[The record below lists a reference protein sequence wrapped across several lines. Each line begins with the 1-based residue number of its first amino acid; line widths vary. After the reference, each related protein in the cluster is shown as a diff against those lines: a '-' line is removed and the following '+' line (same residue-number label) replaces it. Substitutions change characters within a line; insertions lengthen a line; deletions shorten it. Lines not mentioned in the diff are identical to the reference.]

1 MTIMKN
7 IKLVFVLLAAS
18 YFFSCSS
25 EDLDVQPVNEFLS
38 ENFYQTEDQVFA
50 GLVAA
55 YDPIGWTMAFGN
67 WVSEHMYGEIR
78 SDNANAGGDP
88 SDNDQPGWQEFDD
101 FRNTNTNTVIHP
113 MYRRFYIGIFRTN
126 LVIHKPEL
134 TSTLV
139 ETYKAEAKF
148 LRAYY
153 HFELFKHFGPI
164 PVVTEL
170 LTPEDIDLSRNNMTE
185 VFTAIE
191 SDLLEAINLLP
202 ISVSSSNAGR
212 ATKGAAQALLGK
224 VYLYWA
230 DLANDDSATF
240 DKAASQLGAVVNS
253 GAYNLL
259 DDYDALFAFGLK
271 NPSESVFEIQKS
283 NLWPSDWGWFE
294 GIEGNGIVQ
303 LCGVRGLCSQH
314 PDYQEGWG
322 FMLPTQELYN
332 SYLSDDTYRRDASI
346 ISVAQ
351 LGEDIAEAGGNCDV
365 VVDETQSNPLDFTG
379 YWQEKYPNFKAYT
392 GNNVNGGDPNLT
404 KDDNIYS
411 IRYADVLLMLAEALH
426 RGSGSDSEAM
436 DHIDVVRE
444 RAAGPGNNAGSFRTA
459 QDVMADEGWSLQ
471 DVIWYERRAEFA
483 LEGDR
488 WFDLVRSGRASKAL
502 FAGDDLR
509 ENNFDE
515 NIHLWLPIALQ
526 ETTVATNLTE
536 YPDASL
542 FQ

>member
-1 MTIMKN
+1 MRID
-7 IKLVFVLLAAS
+7 KLFLFLLVSLLFVT
-18 YFFSCSS
+18 CSS
-25 EDLDVQPVNEFLS
+25 EDLEVEPVNEFLS

-50 GLVAA
+50 ALVAA

-67 WVSEHMYGEIR
+67 WVSEVMYGEIR

-113 MYRRFYIGIFRTN
+113 MYRRFYIGIFRSN
-126 LVIHKPEL
+126 LVIHQPQF
-134 TSTLV
+134 TSPILDG
-139 ETYKAEAKF
+139 YQAEAKF

-153 HFELFKHFGPI
+153 HFELFRHFGPI

-170 LTPEDIDLSRNNMTE
+170 LTPEDVDLPRNTLTE

-191 SDLLEAINLLP
+191 SDLLEAISILP
-202 ISVSSSNAGR
+202 ISVSSSETGR

-230 DLANDDSATF
+230 DLLGDDSSRF
-240 DKAASQLGAVVNS
+240 NQAADQLKSVVQS

-259 DDYDALFAFGLK
+259 DEYESLFVFGLK

-294 GIEGNGIVQ
+294 GIEGNGMVQ
-303 LCGVRGLCSQH
+303 LCGVRGLCDAH

-322 FMLPTQELYN
+322 FMLPTQGLYDF
-332 SYLSDDTYRRDASI
+332 YLPDDAYRRDVSI
-346 ISVAQ
+346 ITVDE
-351 LGEDIAEAGGNCDV
+351 LGQDIADAGGMCDV
-365 VVDETQSNPLDFTG
+365 VVDLTQSNPIDYTG
-379 YWQEKYPNFKAYT
+379 YWQEKYSNFKAYQ

-411 IRYADVLLMLAEALH
+411 IRYADVLLMLAEALV
-426 RGSGSDSEAM
+426 RGTGSDSEAM
-436 DHIDVVRE
+436 QYIDEVRE
-444 RAAGPGNNAGSFRTA
+444 RAAGPGDNTGSYRTA
-459 QDVMADEGWSLQ
+459 QQLMSDEGWSLL
-471 DVIWYERRAEFA
+471 DVIWYERRAELA
-483 LEGDR
+483 MEGDR

-502 FAGDDLR
+502 FAGDDIR
-509 ENNFDE
+509 ETNFDE

-526 ETTVATNLTE
+526 ETTVASSLTE